1 MDPEHLLQ
9 LIGTERDS
17 AMLRLTVARLLA
29 ARGDLEEAEMH
40 LQAAVAMD
48 NGYTAAWKE
57 LGKVRQQ
64 RNDPDGAEQA
74 WRRGIEQALAN
85 GDKQAEKEMTVFLKR
100 LR

>member
-17 AMLRLTVARLLA
+17 AMLRLTVARLLS

-40 LQAAVAMD
+40 LKAAVTMD
-48 NGYTAAWKE
+48 SGYTAAWKE
-57 LGKVRQQ
+57 LGKVRLQ
-64 RNDPDGAEQA
+64 RNDSDGAARA
-74 WRRGIEQALAN
+74 WRRGIEQACAN
-85 GDKQAEKEMTVFLKR
+85 GDKQAEREMTVFLKR